1 MTAVVG
7 DVVYL
12 LHGKGGSPEGSVRKL
27 QGELEPH
34 WPAISFI
41 RPLLPHHDPDVPA
54 EASVE
59 ALRQMDIPS
68 KALLIGVSLGG
79 LVAAKLQE
87 SCRPDLQV
95 IAISAPTWADGVHLE
110 KQHGGR
116 LALYSSRDEVIAG
129 RTENWPKLAES
140 YDLKWLNHD
149 TDTHAAALVRLL
161 IAHVNGDDMTA
172 AIARIGT

>member
-1 MTAVVG
+1 MG
-7 DVVYL
+7 
-12 LHGKGGSPEGSVRKL
+12 
-27 QGELEPH
+27 
-34 WPAISFI
+34 
-41 RPLLPHHDPDVPA
+41 
-54 EASVE
+54 
-59 ALRQMDIPS
+59 IPS

-95 IAISAPTWADGVHLE
+95 VAISSPTWADAVHLE
-110 KQHGGR
+110 KQQSGR

-149 TDTHAAALVRLL
+149 TDTHAAALVRLV
-161 IAHVNGDDMTA
+161 IAHVNGDDMPA
-172 AIARIGT
+172 AIAGIGP